1 LFAREELDEICTDLV
16 TPMKREFPK
25 RASTNENLF
34 EYFLSRT
41 RQNLHLVLCF
51 SPVKIFVFF
60 SDSIEL

>member
-16 TPMKREFPK
+16 TSMKKEFPK
-25 RASTNENLF
+25 KAPTNENLY

-51 SPVKIFVFF
+51 SPVNKTKDLIY
-60 SDSIEL
+60 